1 MQQQQQQQSL
11 YSLPSVQKLIS
22 HYNELKSKH
31 MRDLLSDASRNSH
44 LKIQTD
50 TILFDYSHQKITL
63 ETLQLLSS
71 LAAETQLIT
80 QFINM
85 FNGDITNTCE
95 RRSVLHTALRLPKT
109 ESLIVNGVDVV
120 KSVHEVLEKIKTYST
135 KIRNGDIKGF
145 SGKRLTKIIAIGIG
159 GSYLGTDFVYNA
171 LKSHKTYNALSEGFE
186 LKFIANVCPV
196 DFHNAVK
203 NVNVEE
209 TLVIVVSKTFTTAET
224 MLNSRNMKQWVIEE
238 YKKINP
244 QLTVS
249 DIDNIISHHFCAVS
263 SNIPKTEAFGIDKE
277 NVFGFWDW
285 VGGRYSV
292 WSAVGALPLSI
303 CFSYETF
310 EEFLKGGK
318 AIDDSIRRCDNDNVI
333 NNIPIMLGLI
343 GFYNTF
349 IRNINTRAVLPY
361 SQALSKFPSHIQQ
374 LDMESNG
381 KKVSKFTNEFLEY
394 ECGPVVFGEAGTNG
408 QHSFYQ
414 LIHQGRELTCEFIA
428 HCIPQFDC
436 HYEGEKVSSHVE
448 LMSNFFA
455 QPDALAYG
463 KYTQDELK
471 DVPQELLKHKT
482 FKGDRTSLSM
492 LFTELNAFTVGEL
505 LAIYEHRVACEG
517 FIYGINSFDQWG
529 VELGK
534 KLANNVREVFAKKD
548 FEDFENKYKEQYN
561 TATLGLMR
569 FFIDNKKW
577 D

>member
-1 MQQQQQQQSL
+1 MQSSPSL
-11 YSLPSVQKLIS
+11 QSLPSVQKLIS
-22 HYNELKSKH
+22 HYNDIKAKH
-31 MRDLLSDASRNSH
+31 MRELLQDESRNAQ
-44 LKIQTD
+44 LRIQNETV
-50 TILFDYSHQKITL
+50 LFDYSHQKITS

-71 LAAETQLIT
+71 LANETHIKT
-80 QFINM
+80 QFDNM
-85 FNGDITNTCE
+85 FKGDTTNTCE
-95 RRSVLHTALRLPKT
+95 KRSVLHTALRMAKNEQLV
-109 ESLIVNGVDVV
+109 VNGVDVV
-120 KSVHEVLEKIKTYST
+120 KNVHDVLDKIKMYSN
-135 KIRNGDIKGF
+135 KIRSGAIKGF
-145 SGKRLTKIIAIGIG
+145 SGKLLKKIIAIGIG

-171 LKSHKTYNALSEGFE
+171 LKSHSEYSKLSKGFE

-196 DFHNAVK
+196 DFYNSIK
-203 NVNVEE
+203 DLNVEE
-209 TLVIVVSKTFTTAET
+209 TLVVIVSKTFTTAET

-238 YKKINP
+238 YKKLLPQIGAEDIN
-244 QLTVS
+244 
-249 DIDNIISHHFCAVS
+249 NIISHHFCAVS

-310 EEFLKGGK
+310 EEFLSGGK
-318 AIDDSIRRCDNDNVI
+318 AIDDSIRTCDNVI
-333 NNIPIMLGLI
+333 SNIPMMLGLL

-349 IRNINTRAVLPY
+349 IRNISTRAVLPY
-361 SQALSKFPSHIQQ
+361 SQALNKFPSHIQQ

-381 KKVSKFTNEFLEY
+381 KKVSKFTNEFLEH

-414 LIHQGRELTCEFIA
+414 LLHQGRELTCEFIA
-428 HCIPQFDC
+428 HCAPQFDC

-463 KYTQDELK
+463 KYTEEELK
-471 DVPQELLKHKT
+471 DIPKELLNHKT
-482 FKGDRTSLSM
+482 FRGDRTSLSI
-492 LFTELNAFTVGEL
+492 LLKELNAFTVGEL

-534 KLANNVREVFAKKD
+534 KLANNVREIFAKKD
-548 FEDFENKYKEQYN
+548 FEDLEKKYKHEYN
-561 TATLGLMR
+561 SATLGLMK
-569 FFIDNKKW
+569 FFIANKKW

>member
-31 MRDLLSDASRNSH
+31 MRDLLSDSSRNSH

-50 TILFDYSHQKITL
+50 TILFDYSHQKLTL
-63 ETLQLLSS
+63 ETLQHLST
-71 LAAETQLIT
+71 LAHETHLKD
-80 QFINM
+80 QFTNM
-85 FNGDITNTCE
+85 FNGAITNTCE
-95 RRSVLHTALRLPKT
+95 HRSVLHTALRLPKT
-109 ESLIVNGVDVV
+109 DSLIVNGVDVV
-120 KSVHEVLEKIKTYST
+120 KSVHEVLSKIKTYST

-171 LKSHKTYNALSEGFE
+171 LKSHKKYNTLSNGFE

-196 DFHNAVK
+196 DFHNAIK
-203 NVNVEE
+203 NLNVEE

-244 QLTVS
+244 QLTSS
-249 DIDNIISHHFCAVS
+249 DVDNIISHHFCAVS

-310 EEFLKGGK
+310 EEFLNGGK
-318 AIDDSIRRCDNDNVI
+318 AIDDSIRNCNDDNVI

-463 KYTQDELK
+463 KFTQDELK

-548 FEDFENKYKEQYN
+548 FEDLENKYKEQYN

-569 FFIDNKKW
+569 FFIENKKW

>member
-1 MQQQQQQQSL
+1 MQQQQQQSL

-50 TILFDYSHQKITL
+50 TLLFDYSHQKITL
-63 ETLQLLSS
+63 ETLQHLSS

-80 QFINM
+80 QFTNM

-171 LKSHKTYNALSEGFE
+171 LKSHKKYNTLSEGFE

-196 DFHNAVK
+196 DFYNAVK
-203 NVNVEE
+203 NLNVEE

-224 MLNSRNMKQWVIEE
+224 MLNSRNMKQWVIEA

-244 QLTVS
+244 QLTAN

-310 EEFLKGGK
+310 EEFLTGGK

-381 KKVSKFTNEFLEY
+381 KKVSKFTNEFLEH

-428 HCIPQFDC
+428 HCTPQFDC

-548 FEDFENKYKEQYN
+548 FEDLENKYKEQYN

>member
-1 MQQQQQQQSL
+1 MQQQQQQSL
-11 YSLPSVQKLIS
+11 YSLQSVQKLIS

-50 TILFDYSHQKITL
+50 TLLFDYSHQKITL

-80 QFINM
+80 QFTNM

-171 LKSHKTYNALSEGFE
+171 LKSHKKYNTLSEGFE

-196 DFHNAVK
+196 DFYNAVK
-203 NVNVEE
+203 NLNVEE

-224 MLNSRNMKQWVIEE
+224 MLNSRNMKQWVIEA

-244 QLTVS
+244 QLTAN

-310 EEFLKGGK
+310 EEFLTGGK

-333 NNIPIMLGLI
+333 HNIPIMLGLI

-428 HCIPQFDC
+428 HCVPQFDC

-548 FEDFENKYKEQYN
+548 FADLENKYKEQYN

>member
-1 MQQQQQQQSL
+1 MQSSPSL
-11 YSLPSVQKLIS
+11 QSLPSVQKLIS
-22 HYNELKSKH
+22 HYNDIKAKH
-31 MRDLLSDASRNSH
+31 MRELLQDESRNAQ
-44 LKIQTD
+44 LRIQNESV
-50 TILFDYSHQKITL
+50 LFDYSHQKITS

-71 LAAETQLIT
+71 LANETHIKT
-80 QFINM
+80 QFDNM
-85 FNGDITNTCE
+85 FKGDTTNTCE
-95 RRSVLHTALRLPKT
+95 KRSVLHTALRMAKNEQLV
-109 ESLIVNGVDVV
+109 VNGVDVV
-120 KSVHEVLEKIKTYST
+120 KNVHDVLDKIKMYSN
-135 KIRNGDIKGF
+135 KIRSGAIKGF
-145 SGKRLTKIIAIGIG
+145 SGKPLKKIIAIGIG

-171 LKSHKTYNALSEGFE
+171 LKSHSEYSKLSKGFE

-196 DFHNAVK
+196 DFYNSIK
-203 NVNVEE
+203 DLNVEE
-209 TLVIVVSKTFTTAET
+209 TLVVIVSKTFTTAET

-238 YKKINP
+238 YKKLLPQIGAEDIN
-244 QLTVS
+244 
-249 DIDNIISHHFCAVS
+249 NIISHHFCAVS

-310 EEFLKGGK
+310 EEFLSGGK
-318 AIDDSIRRCDNDNVI
+318 AIDDSIRTCDNVI
-333 NNIPIMLGLI
+333 SNIPMMLGLL

-349 IRNINTRAVLPY
+349 IRNISTRAILPY
-361 SQALSKFPSHIQQ
+361 SQALNKFPSHIQQ

-381 KKVSKFTNEFLEY
+381 KKVSKFTNEFLEH

-414 LIHQGRELTCEFIA
+414 LLHQGRELTCEFIA
-428 HCIPQFDC
+428 HCAPQFDC

-463 KYTQDELK
+463 KYTEEELK
-471 DVPQELLKHKT
+471 DIPKELLNHKT
-482 FKGDRTSLSM
+482 FRGDRTSLSI
-492 LFTELNAFTVGEL
+492 LLKELNAFTVGEL

-534 KLANNVREVFAKKD
+534 KLANNVREIFAKKD
-548 FEDFENKYKEQYN
+548 FEDLEKKYKHEYN
-561 TATLGLMR
+561 SATLGLMK
-569 FFIDNKKW
+569 FFIANKKW

>member
-1 MQQQQQQQSL
+1 
-11 YSLPSVQKLIS
+11 
-22 HYNELKSKH
+22 
-31 MRDLLSDASRNSH
+31 
-44 LKIQTD
+44 
-50 TILFDYSHQKITL
+50 
-63 ETLQLLSS
+63 
-71 LAAETQLIT
+71 
-80 QFINM
+80 
-85 FNGDITNTCE
+85 
-95 RRSVLHTALRLPKT
+95 
-109 ESLIVNGVDVV
+109 
-120 KSVHEVLEKIKTYST
+120 
-135 KIRNGDIKGF
+135 
-145 SGKRLTKIIAIGIG
+145 
-159 GSYLGTDFVYNA
+159 
-171 LKSHKTYNALSEGFE
+171 
-186 LKFIANVCPV
+186 
-196 DFHNAVK
+196 
-203 NVNVEE
+203 
-209 TLVIVVSKTFTTAET
+209 VIVVSKTFTTAET
-224 MLNSRNMKQWVIEE
+224 MLNSRNMKQWVIEA

-244 QLTVS
+244 QLTAN

-310 EEFLKGGK
+310 EEFLTGGK

-428 HCIPQFDC
+428 HCVPQFDC

-492 LFTELNAFTVGEL
+492 LFKELNAFTVGEL

-548 FEDFENKYKEQYN
+548 FADLENKYKEQYN